1 MGFNIQKNII
11 TNSRNFGTNRL
22 SYDFICFHTYGGP
35 GRNLYNWFNT
45 NAARTSAHYSVE
57 FDGTIR
63 QYVEDKNVSYAM
75 GNLDANRRS
84 ISIEVQDNGNP
95 YDFARTDIAYEA
107 CAWLAFELNKKY
119 FGLQPYVWQ
128 NNMQP
133 HNRYVAGRICPGG
146 LNTARIISET
156 NKRIMEYEKKA
167 KGYWILKLTRPDVAA
182 AYTIDNWVEGWFTVY
197 GVHELRAA
205 VVKKGRVDVIDAIE
219 TKRTTTW
226 LDYFLDYSTLEYN
239 IW

>member
-1 MGFNIQKNII
+1 
-11 TNSRNFGTNRL
+11 
-22 SYDFICFHTYGGP
+22 
-35 GRNLYNWFNT
+35 
-45 NAARTSAHYSVE
+45 
-57 FDGTIR
+57 
-63 QYVEDKNVSYAM
+63 
-75 GNLDANRRS
+75 
-84 ISIEVQDNGNP
+84 
-95 YDFARTDIAYEA
+95 
-107 CAWLAFELNKKY
+107 
-119 FGLQPYVWQ
+119 
-128 NNMQP
+128 
-133 HNRYVAGRICPGG
+133 
-146 LNTARIISET
+146 
-156 NKRIMEYEKKA
+156 MEYEKKA